1 MKAQKLF
8 DSVYFIPGS
17 TNIGIILDCPA
28 RKTELC
34 DVYIVDSGR
43 GKDDAAIILRELSE
57 LFPDENYILKAVI
70 NTHSHADHSGGNAY
84 LQETAG
90 CKIWCSEGEAAGL
103 QNPLIQ
109 SSVEWG
115 GNPIEELKT
124 EFYLP
129 KKCKTDKF
137 ISEDLTDLLKNG
149 GKIQYVPLPGHYFD
163 MFGILYTDSAGHR
176 VLFAGDGFFGRQFL
190 FKYWIPYIFDVGK
203 EFETLDKLSKFKADY
218 YIPSHGDAL
227 PRIEETVEEN
237 QIALLSTE
245 ICIMGILNKESLTF
259 EELLKRVADKNG
271 INMKAAQI
279 ILIGSTLRAYLVY
292 LRESGKADFYVEGNK
307 MFWKSTGKN

>member
-84 LQETAG
+84 LQEKAG

-149 GKIQYVPLPGHYFD
+149 GKIQYVPLSGHYFD

-227 PRIEETVEEN
+227 TRIEETVEEN

>member
-43 GKDDAAIILRELSE
+43 GKDDAAIILRELSD

-84 LQETAG
+84 LQEKAG

-227 PRIEETVEEN
+227 TRIEETVEEN

>member
-43 GKDDAAIILRELSE
+43 GKDDADIILRELSE

-84 LQETAG
+84 LQEKAG
-90 CKIWCSEGEAAGL
+90 CKIWCSEGDAAGL

-227 PRIEETVEEN
+227 TRIEETVEEN

>member
-43 GKDDAAIILRELSE
+43 GKDDADIILRELSE
-57 LFPDENYILKAVI
+57 LFPDEYYILKAVI

-84 LQETAG
+84 LQEKAG

-227 PRIEETVEEN
+227 TRIEETVEEN

>member
-43 GKDDAAIILRELSE
+43 GKDDADIILRELSE

-227 PRIEETVEEN
+227 TRIEETVEEN

>member
-43 GKDDAAIILRELSE
+43 GKDDADIILRELSE

-70 NTHSHADHSGGNAY
+70 NTHSHADHSGCNAY
-84 LQETAG
+84 LQEKAG
-90 CKIWCSEGEAAGL
+90 CKIWCSEGDAAGL

-227 PRIEETVEEN
+227 TRIEETVEEN

>member
-43 GKDDAAIILRELSE
+43 GKDDADIILRELSE

-84 LQETAG
+84 LQEKAG

-103 QNPLIQ
+103 QKPLIQ

-227 PRIEETVEEN
+227 TRIEETVEEN

>member
-227 PRIEETVEEN
+227 TRIEETVEEN

>member
-43 GKDDAAIILRELSE
+43 GKDDADIILRELSE

-84 LQETAG
+84 LQEKAG
-90 CKIWCSEGEAAGL
+90 CKIWCSEGDAAGL

-227 PRIEETVEEN
+227 TRIEETVEEN

-245 ICIMGILNKESLTF
+245 SCIMGILNKESLTF

>member
-43 GKDDAAIILRELSE
+43 GKDDADIILRELSE

-84 LQETAG
+84 LQEKAG

-227 PRIEETVEEN
+227 TRIEETVEEN

>member
-17 TNIGIILDCPA
+17 TNIGIILDYPA

-43 GKDDAAIILRELSE
+43 GKDDADIILRELSE

-84 LQETAG
+84 LQEKAG

-227 PRIEETVEEN
+227 TRIEETVEEN

>member
-17 TNIGIILDCPA
+17 TNVGIILDCP
-28 RKTELC
+28 RGKNELC
-34 DVYIVDSGR
+34 DVYVVDSGR
-43 GKDDAAIILRELSE
+43 GKDDAELILRTLSE
-57 LFPDENYILKAVI
+57 LCPDEKYILKAVI
-70 NTHSHADHSGGNAY
+70 NTHSHADHSGGNVY
-84 LQETAG
+84 LQEKTG
-90 CKIWCSEGEAAGL
+90 CKIWCSEGESAGL

-129 KKCKTDKF
+129 LKCRADKF
-137 ISEDLTDLLKNG
+137 ISESNTDLLKNG

-163 MFGILYTDSAGHR
+163 MFGILYTDCAGHR
-176 VLFAGDGFFGRQFL
+176 VLFAGDSFFGRQFL

-203 EFETLDKLSKFKADY
+203 ELETLDKLSKFKADY
-218 YIPSHGDAL
+218 YIPSHGNAL
-227 PRIEETVEEN
+227 SRIEETVEEN

-245 ICIMGILNKESLTF
+245 ICIMGILNKETLTF
-259 EELLKRVADKNG
+259 EELLKKVADRNE
-271 INMKAAQI
+271 INMKTAQF

-292 LRESGKADFYVEGNK
+292 LRECGKVDFYVEDNK
-307 MFWKSTGKN
+307 MFWKSTGKD

>member
-43 GKDDAAIILRELSE
+43 GKDDADIILRELSE

-84 LQETAG
+84 LQEKAG

-115 GNPIEELKT
+115 GNPIEELTT

-227 PRIEETVEEN
+227 TRIEETVEEN